1 MRCLHDVGCIVS
13 PTYDTYTMS
22 LLHLNY
28 TFNFNLH
35 PYTGNTFLFNL
46 VKFALVLI
54 ANFYFQSVSGSS
66 SSFTED
72 DSSNADAYT
81 DGAEQPHT
89 VHIDTV
95 TVPTT
100 TARMNSTKTMPT
112 KKWEGETEPQTPCRK
127 SRRLATMRLTPM
139 KKLPPATTTPATP
152 VTVSAA
158 AAAGDDVSPL
168 HQDVKLDGPK
178 TLHKEPQPMPT
189 LKPTLAVASTSF
201 EGVGKKRKRGRPKKA
216 TAKQSKTTETTLKE
230 SDTTAVEGG
239 KEPSKLLKKLPPAT
253 TRPTTPVT
261 VSAAAAAGDVV
272 SPLQQDVQLDG
283 PKTLHEEPQP
293 MPTLNPTL
301 AVASTSCEGVGKKR
315 KRGRPKKAAAKE
327 SKTTEATLKESD
339 TTAVEG
345 GKEPSKPEQ
354 TTLTTTTAAS
364 VNETVVPDESPVV
377 DESRSSTPLA
387 DMDISKVGQ
396 ASAAYVDKI
405 AALVA
410 AAAASTSSKDK
421 KKHLKE
427 KKSNSSDT
435 DSFRKETDQAIENM
449 AKLWSEPIVKSSVM
463 PTPAVVVDDDK
474 LWGKLLVDHVS
485 QIKDKDVKEN
495 FKQHVNIIALQAVC
509 GTWHVSQA
517 NCPSR
522 LLSMLPPA
530 FLSSP
535 AKQKF
540 PLTPSAQL
548 RPSADFSGW
557 SNVGGQARIGQVSQ
571 QMGTAV
577 PTPVT
582 TGIPMG
588 SMHSMGQQ
596 QTKI

>member
-1 MRCLHDVGCIVS
+1 MS
-13 PTYDTYTMS
+13 PTYDTYTMP

-28 TFNFNLH
+28 NFNFNLH
-35 PYTGNTFLFNL
+35 PYIGNTFLFNL

-66 SSFTED
+66 SSSTED
-72 DSSNADAYT
+72 GSSNADAYT

-100 TARMNSTKTMPT
+100 TAMMNSTKTMPT

-158 AAAGDDVSPL
+158 AAAAAAGDDVSPL
-168 HQDVKLDGPK
+168 QQDVKLDGPK
-178 TLHKEPQPMPT
+178 TPRKKPQPT
-189 LKPTLAVASTSF
+189 LK
-201 EGVGKKRKRGRPKKA
+201 
-216 TAKQSKTTETTLKE
+216 
-230 SDTTAVEGG
+230 
-239 KEPSKLLKKLPPAT
+239 
-253 TRPTTPVT
+253 
-261 VSAAAAAGDVV
+261 
-272 SPLQQDVQLDG
+272 
-283 PKTLHEEPQP
+283 
-293 MPTLNPTL
+293 PTL

-315 KRGRPKKAAAKE
+315 KRGRPKKATAKQ
-327 SKTTEATLKESD
+327 SKTTEATLKGSDTTAVEGGKEPSELLKELPPATTTPATPVTVSAAAAAAAAGDDVSPLQQDAKLDGPKTPRKEPQPTPTLKPTPAVASTTCEGVGKKRKRGRPKKAAVKQSKTTEVTLKESD

-345 GKEPSKPEQ
+345 GKEPNKPEQ

-364 VNETVVPDESPVV
+364 VDETVVPDESPVV
-377 DESRSSTPLA
+377 NESTSSTPPA

-396 ASAAYVDKI
+396 ASAADVDKI

-421 KKHLKE
+421 KKNIKE

-449 AKLWSEPIVKSSVM
+449 AKLCSEPIVKSSVM

-474 LWGKLLVDHVS
+474 LWGKLLVDHVG

-522 LLSMLPPA
+522 LLSMHPPA

-557 SNVGGQARIGQVSQ
+557 SNVGRQARTGQVS

-596 QTKI
+596 QPMI